1 MRLSDLRILLVDA
14 EEDSL
19 EVLATFLEGE
29 GAEVVRA
36 RSASEAL
43 GAAGARLPDVV
54 VSELEFADSSGNS
67 LLVALRRLTGAGQLP
82 AIALTAHTGLS
93 ARAQALAAGF
103 HKYLLKPVSLED
115 VAAAV
120 SSLGRGEPPIDTEA
134 GPLSHGVLRQLLAAR
149 DYRALLAALNTSTEH
164 RFSSVFRFEET
175 RLSSVWT
182 YDRANPASDGFPIEV
197 PLADSYCMYLYQSVE
212 PLVIE
217 DSLADSRVLR
227 HRRRH
232 EIRAF
237 CGVPLFSGD
246 GALFGA
252 LCHFDHEP
260 RPVTE
265 PVLDLLAGVAHMF
278 RHEVASSERASG

>member
-19 EVLATFLEGE
+19 EVLSTFLEGE

-36 RSASEAL
+36 RSVSEAL
-43 GAAGARLPDVV
+43 QAVAQQVPDVV

-67 LLVALRRLTGAGQLP
+67 LLMALRKLPGSGQLP
-82 AIALTAHTGLS
+82 AVALTAHTGLS

-103 HKYLLKPVSLED
+103 HKYLVKPVSLDD

-120 SSLGRGEPPIDTEA
+120 SSLGRGQPPLETQA

-149 DYRALLAALNTSTEH
+149 DYRALLAALNGSTEH
-164 RFSSVFRFEET
+164 RYSSIFRFDES

-232 EIRAF
+232 EVRAF

-252 LCHFDHEP
+252 LCHFDHDP

-265 PVLDLLAGVAHMF
+265 PMVDLLASVAHMF
-278 RHEVASSERASG
+278 RLEVASSERASS